1 MNINTKLSKHNQ
13 LILRKAIQSNDVYS
27 YFNALTSEELFSRVE
42 SLLPEHRERLFPPT
56 EVLAM
61 FISQSLNA
69 DSSCQ
74 KIVNEMA
81 VKRMAHGL
89 PVCSTA
95 TGGYCKAR
103 QRLPQQMVSTLVRYS
118 GQVMHERSP
127 VQWGWKGRAVKL
139 IDGTT
144 VSMPDTPENQLA
156 YPQQGSQKPGLGFPL
171 CRLVGVICL
180 SSGAVLDT
188 AVGRFNGKGANE
200 QALLRELLET
210 FKTGDLV
217 LGDSFY
223 GTYFLLATM
232 IEKGVDVVF
241 EQQGA
246 RKRITDFRKG
256 KRLGSKDHLIEL
268 AKPKIKPDW
277 MTRSYY
283 DQAPETLTIRELL
296 TSGKCIITT
305 ILKPSEAS
313 KTDLKILY
321 KQRWQVELDFRHI
334 KTTLGMETLS
344 CKTPE
349 MNLKEMWVYFLAYNL
364 IRLMMAQSALLVNT
378 LPRALSFKHALQL
391 YIAWSQ
397 QPAFG
402 DDPFDE
408 TILILIAQKTVGNRA
423 GRVEPRA
430 VKRRPKPFALLMK
443 RRDLTREDIRKYGH
457 PKKVK

>member
-1 MNINTKLSKHNQ
+1 
-13 LILRKAIQSNDVYS
+13 
-27 YFNALTSEELFSRVE
+27 
-42 SLLPEHRERLFPPT
+42 
-56 EVLAM
+56 M
-61 FISQSLNA
+61 FISQSLNT

-81 VKRMAHGL
+81 VKRMAYGL

-103 QRLPQQMVSTLVRYS
+103 QRLPKEMVSTLVRYV
-118 GQVMHERSP
+118 GQMMHEQSP
-127 VQWGWKGRAVKL
+127 EQWRWKGRAVKL

-144 VSMPDTPENQLA
+144 VSMPDTEENQLA

-188 AVGRFNGKGANE
+188 AVSRYQGKGTNE
-200 QALLRELLET
+200 QALLRELLGN
-210 FKTGDLV
+210 FKKGDLV

-223 GTYFLLATM
+223 GTYFLLASM

-246 RKRITDFRKG
+246 RRRSTDFRQG
-256 KRLGSKDHLIEL
+256 KRLGHKDHLIDIS
-268 AKPKIKPDW
+268 KPKIKPEW
-277 MTRSYY
+277 MTQSYY
-283 DQAPETLTIRELL
+283 DQAPEKITIRELL
-296 TSGKCIITT
+296 TGGKCLITT
-305 ILKPSEAS
+305 LLQPGQVS
-313 KTDLKILY
+313 KGELKILY

-334 KTTLGMETLS
+334 KTTLGMEILS

-349 MNLKEMWVYFLAYNL
+349 MNLKEMWVYFLAFNL

-402 DDPFDE
+402 DDPFDDK
-408 TILILIAQKTVGNRA
+408 ILILIAQKTVGNRA

-430 VKRRPKPFALLMK
+430 IKRRPKPFALLMIS
-443 RRDLTREDIRKYGH
+443 RDLAREEIKKNGH
-457 PKKVK
+457 PKKLK